1 MTLSRTAR
9 FEQQDRAAVH
19 RNVQRENFQCLKSFT
34 KQIYNRD
41 LQVVVNGL
49 IFHNIEKKNP
59 LEIMKAFY
67 GQNIEFA
74 YIHVML
80 HT

>member
-1 MTLSRTAR
+1 MK
-9 FEQQDRAAVH
+9 RAESIFADL
-19 RNVQRENFQCLKSFT
+19 RNEKSN
-34 KQIYNRD
+34 QINMEE
-41 LQVVVNGL
+41 L
-49 IFHNIEKKNP
+49 F
-59 LEIMKAFY
+59 MKAFC